1 MSGIKASADSGKISL
16 NKTAK
21 TLQETAKINVLD
33 KQTGQVRDMMSILDE
48 LAEKWHSVGEDAL
61 TKNQKSGIAEAISGK
76 NHINTFMAIMDN
88 WNQVKILNCRL
99 SSTTIEELRLLT
111 ERKSGRLSLF

>member
-61 TKNQKSGIAEAISGK
+61 TKNQKSGLAESISGK
-76 NHINTFMAIMDN
+76 NHINTFFAIMDN
-88 WNQVKILNCRL
+88 WNQVKINCRL
-99 SSTTIEELRLLT
+99 NSTTIEELRVLT
-111 ERKSGRLSLF
+111 ERKTGRLSLF

>member
-1 MSGIKASADSGKISL
+1 MSGIKASASTGEISL

-61 TKNQKSGIAEAISGK
+61 TKNQKSGLAESISGK

-88 WNQVKILNCRL
+88 WNQVNLNCRL
-99 SSTTIEELRLLT
+99 NSTTIEELRVLT
-111 ERKSGRLSLF
+111 ERKSGKLSLF

>member
-1 MSGIKASADSGKISL
+1 MSGIKASASTGEISL

-61 TKNQKSGIAEAISGK
+61 TKNQKVVLLKRFQAKTISIPFCNNG
-76 NHINTFMAIMDN
+76 
-88 WNQVKILNCRL
+88 
-99 SSTTIEELRLLT
+99 
-111 ERKSGRLSLF
+111 

>member
-1 MSGIKASADSGKISL
+1 MLSSAGVSMEDSVALIVGGNESVQNAEKVGTALKTIGINMSGIKASADSGKISL

-61 TKNQKSGIAEAISGK
+61 TKNQKSGIAEAINFS
-76 NHINTFMAIMDN
+76 
-88 WNQVKILNCRL
+88 RL
-99 SSTTIEELRLLT
+99 I
-111 ERKSGRLSLF
+111 